1 MTGRILG
8 YNHATRM
15 ANPRRIGVFG
25 WGVVAPGSRDVD
37 AFAQNMSRPDT
48 WLTPFDGFGPS
59 NFLVG
64 VPPFDLADYK
74 QWIDARFP
82 PSRFP
87 QLDKKFGDPTKYAI
101 GAFVQALGQNAGM
114 EAELHELGA
123 RAQVIVGGGLTDIP
137 TYDRI
142 GRELDRAQ
150 RKWNRFWAVPERND
164 ALRLH
169 LQGQPLD
176 GAPADPTT
184 VAELDRDDAE
194 EAWWAFWA
202 ARSSGLRSYLDALA
216 AIEGVDVA
224 GDIASGKAANI
235 KHKQRAIRDLRAAW
249 GAPEAPWDQV
259 SANALWN
266 IASTPS
272 SQISML
278 GKITGMCFSPFAACS
293 TFGFTLKLGMEAIRR
308 GDAKLVVV
316 GATDPAPNPLS
327 VGAFYNARVLSHDGV
342 VSKPLTGMRG
352 THVAGGATVWII
364 GDLEHY
370 VQRGWTPL
378 GLEPLA
384 VGITADAD
392 HIITPS
398 KEGPVAAIKQALA
411 ASDVDPATL
420 AEFDMHATG
429 TPGDHNEIE
438 LLRQVLP
445 ASCRLSARKG
455 SFGHGMGAG
464 GGWELTA
471 QYLAQSSGRQF
482 PTTITWDELHPE
494 IRKLHAQFV
503 LREPG
508 DSAAASPV
516 GKLSMGIGGL
526 NACVISRPYR
536 Q

>member
-1 MTGRILG
+1 
-8 YNHATRM
+8 M
-15 ANPRRIGVFG
+15 ASPTRIGVFG

-37 AFAQNMSRPDT
+37 AFAHNLTKPDV
-48 WLTPFDGFGPS
+48 WLTAFDGFGPS

-64 VPPFDLADYK
+64 VPDFDLADYK
-74 QWIDARFP
+74 SWIDARFP

-87 QLDKKFGDPTKYAI
+87 QLDKKFGEPTKYAI
-101 GAFVQALGQNAGM
+101 GAFIQALGQNAGI

-137 TYDRI
+137 TYDTI

-150 RKWNRFWAVPERND
+150 RRWNRFWAAPERNAD
-164 ALRLH
+164 LRAH
-169 LQGQPLD
+169 LEGRAIE
-176 GAPADPTT
+176 GVPADPST
-184 VAELDRDDAE
+184 VPELDRGDAE

-202 ARSSGLRSYLDALA
+202 ARSDGLRSYLAALA
-216 AIEGVDVA
+216 KIEGVDVE
-224 GDIASGKAANI
+224 GDVGSGKAAVI
-235 KHKQRAIRDLRAAW
+235 KHKQRAIRDLRSSW

-293 TFGFTLKLGMEAIRR
+293 TFGFTLKLGIEAIRR
-308 GDAKLVVV
+308 GEAKLVVV

-327 VGAFYNARVLSHDGV
+327 VGAFYNARVLSHDGE

-352 THVAGGATVWII
+352 THVAGGSTVWII
-364 GDLEHY
+364 GDLDHY
-370 VQRGWTPL
+370 TARGWTPL
-378 GLEPLA
+378 GLEPVA

-398 KEGPVAAIKQALA
+398 KEGPVAAIRQALA
-411 ASDVDPATL
+411 QAGVDPQTI

-438 LLRQVLP
+438 LLREVLP
-445 ASCRLSARKG
+445 GSCRLSARKG

-471 QYLAQSSGRQF
+471 QYLAQSTGRQF
-482 PTTITWDELHPE
+482 PTTIAWDEVHPE
-494 IRKLHAQFV
+494 IRKLHERFV

-508 DSAAASPV
+508 AAVSSPV
-516 GKLSMGIGGL
+516 GKLSMGIGGV

-536 Q
+536 

>member
-1 MTGRILG
+1 MTQ
-8 YNHATRM
+8 
-15 ANPRRIGVFG
+15 PRRIGVFG
-25 WGVVAPGSRDVD
+25 WGVVAPGSRNVD
-37 AFAQNMSRPDT
+37 AFAVNMARPDE
-48 WLTPFDGFGPS
+48 WLSAFDGFGPS

-64 VPPFDLADYK
+64 VPAFDFTEYK
-74 QWIDARFP
+74 PWIDARFP
-82 PSRFP
+82 PSRFA
-87 QLDKKFGDPTKYAI
+87 QLDKKFGDPTKFAI
-101 GAFVQALGQNAGM
+101 GAFVQALGQNPGM
-114 EAELHELGA
+114 EAELHELA
-123 RAQVIVGGGLTDIP
+123 TRAQVIVGGGLTDIP

-150 RKWNRFWAVPERND
+150 RQWNRFWAAPERNAALRAHLGGD
-164 ALRLH
+164 ALH
-169 LQGQPLD
+169 
-176 GAPADPTT
+176 GAPADPAT
-184 VAELDRDDAE
+184 VAELEQGDAE
-194 EAWWAFWA
+194 DVWWAWWA
-202 ARSSGLRSYLDALA
+202 ARSDGLRTYLDALA
-216 AIEGVDVA
+216 KTEGVDVE
-224 GDIASGKAANI
+224 GDIASGKAAVI
-235 KHKQRAIRDLRAAW
+235 KNKQRAIRDLRSSW

-278 GKITGMCFSPFAACS
+278 GKIKGMCFSPFAACS
-293 TFGFTLKLGMEAIRR
+293 TFGFALKLGMEAIRR
-308 GDAKLVVV
+308 GEAKLVVV
-316 GATDPAPNPLS
+316 GATDPAPTPVS

-352 THVAGGATVWII
+352 THVAGGSTVWII

-398 KEGPVAAIKQALA
+398 KDGPIAAIEQAVAAAGIDAH
-411 ASDVDPATL
+411 SIG
-420 AEFDMHATG
+420 EFDMHATG

-438 LLRQVLP
+438 LLREVLSP
-445 ASCRLSARKG
+445 SCRLSARKG

-471 QYLAQSSGRQF
+471 QYLGHAAGRHF
-482 PTTITWDELHPE
+482 PTTLTWDELHPE
-494 IRKLHAQFV
+494 IRRLHDRFV
-503 LREPG
+503 LTESG
-508 DSAAASPV
+508 DVAAPRASEDGPV
-516 GKLSMGIGGL
+516 GKLSMGIGGV

>member
-1 MTGRILG
+1 MSE
-8 YNHATRM
+8 
-15 ANPRRIGVFG
+15 PRRIGVFG
-25 WGVVAPGSRDVD
+25 WGVVAPGSRNVD
-37 AFAQNMSRPDT
+37 AFAANMTRPDV
-48 WLTPFDGFGPS
+48 WLTPFLGFGPS

-64 VPPFDLADYK
+64 EPAFDFAEYK
-74 QWIDARFP
+74 AWIDARFP

-87 QLDKKFGDPTKYAI
+87 QLDKKFGDPTKFAI
-101 GAFVQALGQNAGM
+101 AAFVQALGQNTGI
-114 EAELHELGA
+114 EAELHALGA
-123 RAQVIVGGGLTDIP
+123 AAQVIVGGGLTDIE

-142 GRELDRAQ
+142 GRELERAQ
-150 RKWNRFWAVPERND
+150 RRWNRFWAQPERNL
-164 ALRLH
+164 ALRAH
-169 LQGQPLD
+169 LEGRATE

-184 VAELDRDDAE
+184 VPELDRSDAE
-194 EAWWAFWA
+194 DVWWAFWA
-202 ARSSGLRSYLDALA
+202 AHSDGLRAYLDTLA
-216 AIEGVDVA
+216 EIEGVDVE
-224 GDIASGKAANI
+224 GDIASGKAAVI
-235 KHKQRAIRDLRAAW
+235 KHKQRAIRDLRARW

-278 GKITGMCFSPFAACS
+278 GKIKGMCFSPFAACS

-308 GDAKLVVV
+308 GEAKLVVV
-316 GATDPAPNPLS
+316 GATDPAPTPLS
-327 VGAFYNARVLSHDGV
+327 VGAFYNARVLSHDGE

-352 THVAGGATVWII
+352 THVAGGSTVWII

-370 VQRGWTPL
+370 VQRGWAPL

-398 KEGPVAAIKQALA
+398 KDGPIAAIEQAVA
-411 ASDVDPATL
+411 EAGIDAQTIG
-420 AEFDMHATG
+420 EFDMHATG

-438 LLRQVLP
+438 LLREVLSP
-445 ASCRLSARKG
+445 ACRLSARKG

-471 QYLAQSSGRQF
+471 QYLGHAAGRHF
-482 PTTITWDELHPE
+482 PTTIAYEEVHPE
-494 IRKLHAQFV
+494 IRKLHEHFV
-503 LREPG
+503 LRETG
-508 DSAAASPV
+508 DAAAGAV

-526 NACVISRPYR
+526 NACVISRPYSR
-536 Q
+536 